1 MNKTTHILGGITF
14 ALGAG
19 IKLGLPNYSIPAL
32 GCLVAA
38 ASCGAL
44 IPDIDKKK
52 TAISSK
58 HPFVSFFVRLFTT
71 HRGFTHSLLALFLF
85 AGVLYFPFVRVNIPL
100 LTWAYYGAITGYLS
114 HIILD
119 MLNPDG
125 VPLLFPLSTHISIY
139 KIKTGGIIETFIR
152 ACLFLLSIYLA
163 WICVKETSFWQV
175 VISYILS

>member
-71 HRGFTHSLLALFLF
+71 HRGFTYQSIAL
-85 AGVLYFPFVRVNIPL
+85 
-100 LTWAYYGAITGYLS
+100 
-114 HIILD
+114 
-119 MLNPDG
+119 
-125 VPLLFPLSTHISIY
+125 
-139 KIKTGGIIETFIR
+139 
-152 ACLFLLSIYLA
+152 
-163 WICVKETSFWQV
+163 
-175 VISYILS
+175 